1 MTYMLEKINREES
14 PAKENRDQRGHQRKS
29 YKSNNEV
36 IVQMPR
42 LREARYTTP
51 KASQTEFSLYF

>member
-1 MTYMLEKINREES
+1 MTYMLEKINRDES
-14 PAKENRDQRGHQRKS
+14 PAKENRGHQRKS